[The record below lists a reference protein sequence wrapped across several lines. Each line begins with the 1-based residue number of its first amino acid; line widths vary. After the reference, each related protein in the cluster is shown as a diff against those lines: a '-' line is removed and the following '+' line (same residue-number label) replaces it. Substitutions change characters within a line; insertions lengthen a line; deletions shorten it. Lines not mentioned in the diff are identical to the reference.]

1 MQRADGMPEDK
12 YPKNDPRLLDRG
24 LFLFNSVLRQQHG
37 IAKDTDL
44 VLLIVNMSTNHARVI
59 VSAKVVALL

>member
-1 MQRADGMPEDK
+1 MQRADGLTEDK

-24 LFLFNSVLRQQHG
+24 LFLLNSDLCQQHG

-44 VLLIVNMSTNHARVI
+44 VLLIVKMSTTI
-59 VSAKVVALL
+59 IMLTL